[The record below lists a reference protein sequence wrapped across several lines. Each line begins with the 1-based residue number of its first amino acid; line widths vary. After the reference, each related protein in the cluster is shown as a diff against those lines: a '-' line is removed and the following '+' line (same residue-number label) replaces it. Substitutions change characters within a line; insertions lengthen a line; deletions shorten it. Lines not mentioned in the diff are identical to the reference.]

1 MNSISD
7 ARNILPVLNDFPST
21 EIIFHPMLAT
31 QLYKGEILEL
41 AFEQFAEKCHHRLVC
56 NGDIFSLENFE

>member
-31 QLYKGEILEL
+31 QLYKGEIQEL
-41 AFEQFAEKCHHRLVC
+41 AFE
-56 NGDIFSLENFE
+56 